1 MNDPLDKITAGDN
14 LIGKIRN
21 FLAGFVGYVERDNRR
36 EADKMLRLTVAQ
48 RFEEQWERISELQ
61 RRLIKENQL
70 EQVDDLEEAAIK
82 LRAFVNRIRN
92 ASYGYS
98 GLFDAVQINN
108 KELEQ
113 IYEYDVALLEGV
125 EQVSS
130 AIDNLGA
137 SLGTDGFPAAI
148 RHMVTLSEETISAF
162 DRREEVI
169 LTNVDSTGSE
179 E

>member
-36 EADKMLRLTVAQ
+36 EADKLLRLTVAQ
-48 RFEEQWERISELQ
+48 RFEEQWERMSEIQ

-82 LRAFVNRIRN
+82 LRAFINRIRN

-98 GLFDAVQINN
+98 GLFDAVQINS

-113 IYEYDVALLEGV
+113 IYNYDVALLEGV
-125 EQVSS
+125 EQVSN
-130 AIDNLGA
+130 AIDNLSA

-148 RHMVTLSEETISAF
+148 RHIVTLSEEIVSAF
-162 DRREEVI
+162 ERREEVI
-169 LTNVDSTGSE
+169 LTTVDSTGSE

>member
-1 MNDPLDKITAGDN
+1 MDKCPVCQS
-14 LIGKIRN
+14 LK
-21 FLAGFVGYVERDNRR
+21 
-36 EADKMLRLTVAQ
+36 
-48 RFEEQWERISELQ
+48 
-61 RRLIKENQL
+61 
-70 EQVDDLEEAAIK
+70 
-82 LRAFVNRIRN
+82 NRIFLKLYDDR
-92 ASYGYS
+92 YGYS
-98 GLFDAVQINN
+98 GLFDAVQINS

-113 IYEYDVALLEGV
+113 IYKYDVALLEGV
-125 EQVSS
+125 DQVSN
-130 AIDNLGA
+130 AIDNLSA